1 LVRVRVSR
9 PAHEEIKLRRA
20 AAELMRVGKLRGVVH
35 KQYPLSQGKEAM
47 AELEGGRVLGK
58 IVLQVWDG
66 S

>member
-1 LVRVRVSR
+1 
-9 PAHEEIKLRRA
+9 
-20 AAELMRVGKLRGVVH
+20 MRVGKLRGVVH

-66 S
+66 SRI